1 MTVMTPDDPSS
12 IQTHPSLI
20 NRLKHGD
27 DTASWQEFYRVYGK
41 LVRDFAMQ
49 AGLTG
54 TEAEEVVQ
62 ETAISMARHLPEYQY
77 NPKVCR
83 FKTWL
88 LNQASWRIKDQFRK
102 RKAPGCEP
110 LPSPSSAPATST
122 DSASRTATA
131 YRVPDPASVNFDELF
146 ETEWRKNLF
155 TLALGRVKEKFSLEQ
170 FQVFDL
176 LVNKEWPAAN
186 VAKALCLSPANVYV
200 IRHRIGAALKKETRQ
215 LEKQLELEAQ
225 MRLAGPHGGA

>member
-1 MTVMTPDDPSS
+1 MTPDDRSS

-20 NRLKHGD
+20 NRLKQGD

-49 AGLTG
+49 AGLTES
-54 TEAEEVVQ
+54 EAEEVVQ
-62 ETAISMARHLPEYQY
+62 ETAISIARHLPEYQY

-102 RKAPGCEP
+102 RKTPGNETV
-110 LPSPSSAPATST
+110 PSPDPGSSSST
-122 DSASRTATA
+122 DSASRTATVN
-131 YRVPDPASVNFDELF
+131 RVPDPASANLDELF
-146 ETEWRKNLF
+146 ETEWRKHLF
-155 TLALGRVKEKFSLEQ
+155 TLALGRVKERFSLEQ

-176 LVNKEWPAAN
+176 LVNKEWPAAD
-186 VAKALCLSPANVYV
+186 VAKALRLSLANVYV
-200 IRHRIGAALKKETRQ
+200 IRHRIGAALKKEARQ
-215 LEKQLELEAQ
+215 LEQQLEAEAQ
-225 MRLAGPHGGA
+225 KKLADW